1 MPTTF
6 KQRRIAQFSV
16 LNQMTMLKQ
25 KIPKDEFILAP
36 VAASAIMQCRR
47 LQLQKVIVYLISN
60 GCLWTGHPAGN
71 CPICSLFIGKN
82 QGNIIYEHPLIRQ
95 AKAEHSENDLRKY
108 PVFCPFYN
116 AVSILKNHEISRSA
130 RINILPIIAAEKN
143 IRRGILAKI
152 IVHHFHTV
160 KYDRKENWEADTNQA
175 IKPLPDSNTIH
186 VTIAENILEYNQFSL
201 QKLHTDVQDDEIK
214 SAISEE
220 KKTSSKFCGGN
231 YGSSAAHSIKKEG
244 LTIK

>member
-16 LNQMTMLKQ
+16 LRQMTMLKQ
-25 KIPKDEFILAP
+25 KIPKDESILAP

-47 LQLQKVIVYLISN
+47 RQLQKVIIYLISN
-60 GCLWTGHPAGN
+60 GCSWTGHPAGN
-71 CPICSLFIGKN
+71 CPICCLFVGTN

-108 PVFCPFYN
+108 PVFCLFYN
-116 AVSILKNHEISRSA
+116 AVSILRNHEIFRSA
-130 RINILPIIAAEKN
+130 RIKIFQIIAAERN
-143 IRRGILAKI
+143 IKRGILAKI

-160 KYDRKENWEADTNQA
+160 KYDHKENWEADTNQVN
-175 IKPLPDSNTIH
+175 KPLPDCNTIH
-186 VTIAENILEYNQFSL
+186 ATIAENILDYNQFSL

-214 SAISEE
+214 STISEE
-220 KKTSSKFCGGN
+220 KKTHSNFCGGN
-231 YGSSAAHSIKKEG
+231 YGSSVAHSIKKEG